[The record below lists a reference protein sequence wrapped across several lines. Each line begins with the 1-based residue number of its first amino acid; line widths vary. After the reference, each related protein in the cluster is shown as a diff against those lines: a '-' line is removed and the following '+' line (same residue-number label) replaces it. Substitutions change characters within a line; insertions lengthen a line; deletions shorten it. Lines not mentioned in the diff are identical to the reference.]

1 MRPRF
6 TTVEFPVFAGFI
18 VHIEITKDI
27 QKAIKKYPGIAS
39 IAGPEDDETD
49 GTTVYDGGQVCFI
62 FLKPNVSAGTIA
74 HEAWHATRYMLKRVG
89 AKLDSEVVAYH
100 LGYIVDKSY
109 QFLRGRRG

>member
-1 MRPRF
+1 VKSRF

-39 IAGPEDDETD
+39 IAGPEDNETD

-62 FLKPNVSAGTIA
+62 FLKPSVSIGTIA

-100 LGYIVDKSY
+100 LGYITDKSF